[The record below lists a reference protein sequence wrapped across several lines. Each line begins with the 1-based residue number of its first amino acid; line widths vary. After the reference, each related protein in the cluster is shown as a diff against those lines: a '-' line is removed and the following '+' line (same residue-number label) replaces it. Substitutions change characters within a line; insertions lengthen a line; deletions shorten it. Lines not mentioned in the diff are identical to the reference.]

1 MKIRSDSTY
10 AELTRLGLLDE
21 FFAFVATSAPSY
33 DTMRQWLSERGL
45 RASLAALH
53 NLITYH
59 MRQWR
64 VQQAIN
70 SSSSEKLELPEDID
84 QKTRDQIRGLKLD
97 LAMSEISVDQQL
109 TLIRLEQDQSR
120 IDLASRKIAML
131 EARETKVKDA
141 LGDTKL
147 SDAERNDKIKQ
158 IFGLS

>member
-21 FFAFVATSAPSY
+21 FFAFVATQAPSY
-33 DTMRQWLSERGL
+33 EQMRQWLSERGL

-53 NLITYH
+53 NLVTYH

-64 VQQAIN
+64 VQQAI
-70 SSSSEKLELPEDID
+70 SASSSETLNLPADID
-84 QKTRDQIRGLKLD
+84 QKTRDQIKGLKLD

-120 IDLASRKIAML
+120 IELASRKIAML
-131 EARETKVKDA
+131 EARERSAKDVISNA
-141 LGDTKL
+141 AMTDEQRIAKFK
-147 SDAERNDKIKQ
+147 E
-158 IFGLS
+158 IFGM

>member
-10 AELTRLGLLDE
+10 AELTRLGHLDE
-21 FFAFVATSAPSY
+21 FFAYVATQAPSY
-33 DTMRQWLSERGL
+33 EQMRQWLSERGL

-64 VQQAIN
+64 VQQAI
-70 SSSSEKLELPEDID
+70 SASSSEKLELPDDID
-84 QKTRDQIRGLKLD
+84 QKTRDQIKGLKLD

-109 TLIRLEQDQSR
+109 TLIRLEQDQSK

-131 EARETKVKDA
+131 EARERSAKDVVGNAA
-141 LGDTKL
+141 LTDEQRM
-147 SDAERNDKIKQ
+147 AKIKE
-158 IFGLS
+158 IFGM

>member
-33 DTMRQWLSERGL
+33 EQMRQWLSERGL

-70 SSSSEKLELPEDID
+70 SSCSEKLELPEDID

-131 EARETKVKDA
+131 EARERSAKDVVGNA
-141 LGDTKL
+141 TLTDEQRM
-147 SDAERNDKIKQ
+147 AKIKE
-158 IFGLS
+158 IFGM

>member
-10 AELTRLGLLDE
+10 AELTRLGHLDE
-21 FFAFVATSAPSY
+21 FFAYVATQAPSY
-33 DTMRQWLSERGL
+33 EQMRQWLSERGL

-64 VQQAIN
+64 VQQAI
-70 SSSSEKLELPEDID
+70 SASSSEKLELPEDID
-84 QKTRDQIRGLKLD
+84 QKTRDHIKGLKLD

-120 IDLASRKIAML
+120 IDLATRKIAML